1 MSTKPSIV
9 FAHGLWA
16 DGSCYSKVIE
26 LLQADGYEC
35 IATQNQLN
43 TVEDDAASVRTS
55 LSRVSSTPAVLVG
68 HSYGGTV
75 ITAAGTDDR
84 VGALVYICALA
95 PDEGETSQAEQEKHP
110 RTAVF
115 DHIEVVDGRIWLKQS
130 GTKEFCGDLSDEE
143 QKLVFATQG
152 APLADL
158 FSQPVHGAAWKTKP
172 TFYIVGTEDHTVHP
186 ELERF
191 VAQRMNAKVTELQS
205 SHVPMLSQPREV
217 YDVIKQAADVISQG
231 AGQVQQQPAPTL
243 A

>member
-1 MSTKPSIV
+1 MSSKPSIV

-16 DGSCYSKVIE
+16 DGSCFSKVIK
-26 LLQADGYEC
+26 LLQADGYDV

-43 TVEDDAASVRTS
+43 SVEDDAAAVRTS
-55 LSRVSSTPAVLVG
+55 FNRVSGPIVLVG

-75 ITAAGTDDR
+75 ITVAGTDDR

-95 PDEGETSQAEQEKHP
+95 PDEGETSQAEQDKHP

-115 DHIEVVDGRIWLKQS
+115 DQVELVDGRIWLKPS
-130 GTKEFCGDLSDEE
+130 GTAAFCGDLSDEE

-158 FSQPVHGAAWKTKP
+158 FTQPVRGAAWKTKP
-172 TFYIVGTEDHTVHP
+172 SWYIVGTEDRTVHP

-191 VAQRMNAKVTELQS
+191 VAKRMNAKVTELDS
-205 SHVPMLSQPREV
+205 SHVPMLSQPQRVYEV
-217 YDVIKQAADVISQG
+217 IRDAAESISQR
-231 AGQVQQQPAPTL
+231 AEPAQEPILTVS
-243 A
+243 

>member
-16 DGSCYSKVIE
+16 DGSCFSKVIK

-55 LSRVSSTPAVLVG
+55 LNRVKTPAVLVG

-75 ITAAGTDDR
+75 ITAAGTDKR

-95 PDEGETSQAEQEKHP
+95 PDEGETSQAEQDKYP
-110 RTAVF
+110 QTPVF
-115 DHIEVVDGRIWLKQS
+115 QHIEVVDGRIWMKPS
-130 GTKEFCGDLSDEE
+130 GTADFCGDLSKEE
-143 QKLVFATQG
+143 QKLVFATQA

-158 FSQPVHGAAWKTKP
+158 FSQPVRGAAWKTKP
-172 TFYIVGTEDHTVHP
+172 TFYIVGADDRTVQP
-186 ELERF
+186 DLERF
-191 VAQRMNAKVTELQS
+191 VAKRMNAKVTELQS
-205 SHVPMLSQPREV
+205 SHVPMLSQPQRV
-217 YDVIKQAADVISQG
+217 YEVIKEAAEAISQG
-231 AGQVQQQPAPTL
+231 AAQVRRQSEPTL

>member
-26 LLQADGYEC
+26 LLQADGYDC

-55 LSRVSSTPAVLVG
+55 LGRVNSGPAVLVG

-95 PDEGETSQAEQEKHP
+95 PDEGETSQAEQDKHP
-110 RTAVF
+110 KTAVF
-115 DHIEVVDGRIWLKQS
+115 DHIEVVDGRIWLKRS

-143 QKLVFATQG
+143 QKLVFATQA

-158 FSQPVHGAAWKTKP
+158 FNQPVRGAAWKTKP

-191 VAQRMNAKVTELQS
+191 VAKRMNAKITELQS
-205 SHVPMLSQPREV
+205 SHVPMLSQPQRV
-217 YDVIKQAADVISQG
+217 YEVIKEAAEAIGQG
-231 AGQVQQQPAPTL
+231 AEQVQQQPEPTL

>member
-16 DGSCYSKVIE
+16 DGSCFSKVIN
-26 LLQADGYEC
+26 LLHADGYEC

-55 LSRVSSTPAVLVG
+55 LNRATSPAVLVG

-95 PDEGETSQAEQEKHP
+95 PEDGETSQAEQEKHS
-110 RTAVF
+110 RTPVF
-115 DHIEVVDGRIWLKQS
+115 DHIEVIDGRIWLKES
-130 GTKEFCGDLSDEE
+130 GTNDFCGDLSKED
-143 QKLVFATQG
+143 QRLVLATQA
-152 APLADL
+152 APAADL
-158 FSQPVHGAAWKTKP
+158 FTQPVRGAAWKTKP
-172 TFYIVGTEDHTVHP
+172 TFYIVGANDRTVNP

-191 VAQRMNAKVTELQS
+191 VAKRMNAKVTELQS
-205 SHVPMLSQPREV
+205 SHVPMLSQPQRV
-217 YDVIKQAADVISQG
+217 YEVIKEAAQAVQQSATVQAA
-231 AGQVQQQPAPTL
+231 QPAPVP

>member
-1 MSTKPSIV
+1 MSTDRKPSVV

-16 DGSCYSKVIE
+16 DGSCFSKVIK

-43 TVEDDAASVRTS
+43 TVEDDAAAVRTS
-55 LSRVSSTPAVLVG
+55 LNRASSPAVLVG

-75 ITAAGTDDR
+75 ITVAGTDDR

-95 PDEGETSQAEQEKHP
+95 PDEGETSQAEQDKHP
-110 RTAVF
+110 KTPVF
-115 DHIEVVDGRIWLKQS
+115 NHIEVVDGRIWLKES
-130 GTKEFCGDLSDEE
+130 GTAEFCGDLSDEE

-158 FSQPVHGAAWKTKP
+158 FTQPVRGAAWKTKP
-172 TFYIVGTEDHTVHP
+172 TFYIVGTDDHTVHP
-186 ELERF
+186 DLERF
-191 VAQRMNAKVTELQS
+191 VAKRMNAKVTELAS
-205 SHVPMLSQPREV
+205 SHVPMLSQPQRVYEVIREAAEAV
-217 YDVIKQAADVISQG
+217 SQSTAQVRQAE
-231 AGQVQQQPAPTL
+231 PTL

>member
-26 LLQADGYEC
+26 LLQADGHAC

-55 LSRVSSTPAVLVG
+55 LSRVGSTPAVLVG

-95 PDEGETSQAEQEKHP
+95 PDEGETSQAEQDKHP

-115 DHIEVVDGRIWLKQS
+115 DHIEVVDGRIWLKPS
-130 GTKEFCGDLSDEE
+130 GTKAFCGDLSDED

-172 TFYIVGTEDHTVHP
+172 SFYIVGTEDHTVHP

-191 VAQRMNAKVTELQS
+191 VAKRMNAKITELQS
-205 SHVPMLSQPREV
+205 SHVPMLSQPRAV
-217 YDVIKQAADVISQG
+217 YEVIKQAADLISQG
-231 AGQVQQQPAPTL
+231 AEQVQLQPEPTH